1 MVWFIGGIRI
11 AIDASRLA
19 GDMHFGAGESQYEVE
34 DKGTAMF
41 LKQFGFLAGVAL
53 ALAAAMP
60 VNAQTLKAGATP
72 TGVPFTFLDTKTN
85 SIQGV
90 VVDLVQAIAKDQKIS
105 IDVQGMPFSTLI
117 PSLTTGKI
125 DIIAAALGITP
136 QRQEVVDFTTPVY
149 SYGEALVVNAKDTK
163 PYASLEELRGEVVG
177 VQIGTVYVEP
187 MKKTGLFKDVRVYD
201 SLADVMRDVGLGRI
215 KAGFGDFP
223 IVAYQISQGVHENVR
238 LVKDHKPT
246 VPISI
251 GMAVR
256 KGDKVT
262 LDKLNASMAKF
273 KSDGTLDAILAKW
286 ALK

>member
-1 MVWFIGGIRI
+1 
-11 AIDASRLA
+11 
-19 GDMHFGAGESQYEVE
+19 
-34 DKGTAMF
+34 MF
-41 LKQFGFLAGVAL
+41 LKQSRFLAGVTL

-60 VNAQTLKAGATP
+60 VHAQTLKAGATP

-149 SYGEALVVNAKDTK
+149 SYGEALVVNAKDLK

-177 VQIGTVYVEP
+177 VQVGTVYVEP

-246 VPISI
+246 VPVSI

-262 LDKLNASMAKF
+262 LDKLNASIAKF